1 MERQLDVRKLLRGD
15 MPGGQVGDLGQDG
28 ALQPLPVGLLQAAF
42 NKQYAGKQ
50 VDPRAAVIA
59 AAQPFPYIGKK
70 PGAGAAAQQGGHHTQ
85 GGTGPALPRQ
95 AGAEAQHQFTLA
107 HGQLLPQLGHSV
119 GTAGQLLRCGTVRCP
134 FYPAKQPGKD
144 LLGIIGAAAP
154 AEKYLYTG
162 RADQLP
168 VAAIGLLRCGRK
180 RLLHRTVAGQ
190 RKPTAPAHLSR
201 AALGRVAAFIVD
213 LRLDGINKVLLL
225 QPEGLLREGIA
236 LHLRLQQYFSQQLGA
251 APADALPLQRKAV
264 IRPGN
269 GEGEQLVFAVAGNIG
284 IQHCPVE
291 VRQAAFQLGH
301 IPAAAAAHAQQVCRQ
316 HRRGGLPLRQRCNN
330 SD

>member
-1 MERQLDVRKLLRGD
+1 M
-15 MPGGQVGDLGQDG
+15 
-28 ALQPLPVGLLQAAF
+28 
-42 NKQYAGKQ
+42 
-50 VDPRAAVIA
+50 
-59 AAQPFPYIGKK
+59 
-70 PGAGAAAQQGGHHTQ
+70 
-85 GGTGPALPRQ
+85 
-95 AGAEAQHQFTLA
+95 A
-107 HGQLLPQLGHSV
+107 HGQLL
-119 GTAGQLLRCGTVRCP
+119 GQLRYPFRPPGEPLRRGTKRR
-134 FYPAKQPGKD
+134 ALHPGKQFGKY
-144 LLGIIGAAAP
+144 LLSIVRAAAP
-154 AEKYLYTG
+154 AKEDLYAG

-168 VAAIGLLRCGRK
+168 VAAIGLLRCDRK

-213 LRLDGINKVLLL
+213 LRLNGINKVLLL
-225 QPEGLLREGIA
+225 QPEGLLWEGIA

-251 APADALPLQRKAV
+251 APADALPFQRKAV

-269 GEGEQLVFAVAGNIG
+269 GEGEQLVFTVAGNIG

-301 IPAAAAAHAQQVCRQ
+301 IPAAAAAHTQQVCRQ